1 VTPDTEAFLAEAR
14 DWLAANV
21 PPGPPPSVDTAEGF
35 EWHREWER
43 ALAAARLSVVSWPTE
58 YGGRDASLL
67 EWLAFEEAYYA
78 AGGPVRVGQNGLFL
92 LAPTLFAHGTQ
103 EQRDR
108 LLPPMARADEIW
120 AQAWSEPEAGSDL
133 AALRSRA
140 VATDGGWLL
149 SGTKTWS
156 SRAAFADRAFGLFR
170 TGTDG
175 GAGTGADRHR
185 GLTYLL
191 FGLRDP
197 GVTVRPIRQLG
208 GETGFAE
215 IFLDDVFV
223 PDANVVGEPG
233 DGWRIAMSTAS
244 HERGLS
250 LRSPGRFLAAAG
262 RLVELWRQAGDPADS
277 ATAHRVAD
285 AWIGARAYQ
294 LHTHAT
300 AVRLAGGGTLGA
312 EASMGKVFWSELD
325 IALHETALDL
335 LGPRAEIRGQRWLEG
350 YLFALAGPI
359 YAGTNEI
366 QRTVVAERVLRLPRM
381 SARPQGSD
389 RPQPSPPRGVTVSRH
404 RGPQLSTSTGSP
416 SPPPGRSPASPWAAA
431 LHDMLGA
438 ADVPTAARSWV
449 DGDLAPGLALWGRL
463 ADLGVTALA
472 VPEKW
477 GGLGASATELAV
489 ACEELGH
496 HAVPGSVA
504 ESLAAVPALLTTLA
518 ETEGRTGLGWADS
531 ADRCQEWLAG
541 LATGDLIA
549 TLAMPPRVPFAADA
563 EAADLVLLA
572 EPDAVS
578 VARVRTRHRSVDPSR
593 SLSAVTGGNVLAR
606 NAAAAVADAFDFGA
620 LACCAQ
626 LLGAGRA
633 LLEASVRHANVRAQ
647 FGQPVG
653 TFQAVKHKL
662 ADVAIALEF
671 ARPLLDAAAAA
682 ITGHAATAPRDVSA
696 AKVACGD
703 AAMLA
708 ARAALQVH
716 GAIGYT
722 VEHDLSLWLTKV
734 HALVPAWGSQAWHRQ
749 RIVTSLALPSTAE
762 PPAVGPIAAA
772 PVTSAPSTDAEREA
786 LPWA

>member
-1 VTPDTEAFLAEAR
+1 VTPDTGAFLAQAR
-14 DWLAANV
+14 DWLAAHV
-21 PPGPPPSVDTAEGF
+21 PPGPLPSVDTAEGF
-35 EWHREWER
+35 EWHRGWER
-43 ALAAARLSVVSWPTE
+43 ALAAARLSVVSWPAE
-58 YGGRDASLL
+58 YGGRDASPL

-120 AQAWSEPEAGSDL
+120 AQAWSEPDAGSDL
-133 AALRSRA
+133 AAIRSRA

-170 TGTDG
+170 TSAGDG
-175 GAGTGADRHR
+175 DRHR
-185 GLTYLL
+185 GLTFLL

-223 PDANVVGEPG
+223 PDANVVGAPG

-250 LRSPGRFLAAAG
+250 LRSPGRFVAAAG
-262 RLVELWRQAGDPADS
+262 RLGALWRQAGDPADS
-277 ATAHRVAD
+277 AIAGRVAD

-294 LHTHAT
+294 LHTNAT
-300 AVRLAGGGTLGA
+300 AARLAAGGTLGA

-335 LGPRAEIRGQRWLEG
+335 LGPAAEIRGERWLEG

-366 QRTVVAERVLRLPRM
+366 QRTVIAERVLRLPRA
-381 SARPQGSD
+381 SARPGLTGPAQI
-389 RPQPSPPRGVTVSRH
+389 RPAGGESEPAPTPPIS
-404 RGPQLSTSTGSP
+404 
-416 SPPPGRSPASPWAAA
+416 PGRRPVPAWAAV
-431 LHDMLGA
+431 LHDVLGA
-438 ADVPTAARSWV
+438 AEAAAAARSWA

-463 ADLGVTALA
+463 TGLGVTALA

-477 GGLGASATELAV
+477 GGLGADAADLAV

-496 HAVPGSVA
+496 HAVPGPVA
-504 ESLAAVPALLTTLA
+504 ESLAAVPTLLAALS
-518 ETEGRTGLGWADS
+518 ETDGRAGPGGAGSPAPGDPERSDLP
-531 ADRCQEWLAG
+531 DRCGEWLAA

-549 TLAMPPRVPFAADA
+549 TLALPPRLPFAADA
-563 EAADLVLLA
+563 EAAGLVLLA
-572 EPDAVS
+572 QPDAVS
-578 VARVRTRHRSVDPSR
+578 VGRAGPRHRSVDPSR
-593 SLSAVTGGNVLAR
+593 SLSVVDGDDVLAR
-606 NAAAAVADAFDFGA
+606 DAASAVARAWNLGA
-620 LACCAQ
+620 LASSAQ

-633 LLEASVRHANVRAQ
+633 LLEASVRHVSVRAQ

-682 ITGHAATAPRDVSA
+682 ITDGAATAPRDVSA
-696 AKVACGD
+696 AKVACAD
-703 AAMLA
+703 AATVA

-722 VEHDLSLWLTKV
+722 AEHDLSLWLTKV
-734 HALVPAWGSQAWHRQ
+734 RALTPAWGSQAWHRQ
-749 RIVTSLALPSTAE
+749 RVLASLAT
-762 PPAVGPIAAA
+762 PPVEG
-772 PVTSAPSTDAEREA
+772 REA
-786 LPWA
+786 PRWA